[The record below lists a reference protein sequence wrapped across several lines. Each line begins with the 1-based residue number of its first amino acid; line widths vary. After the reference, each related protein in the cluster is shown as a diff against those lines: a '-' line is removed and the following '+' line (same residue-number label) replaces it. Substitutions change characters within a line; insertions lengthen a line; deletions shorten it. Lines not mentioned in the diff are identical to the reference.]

1 MMAQSLISL
10 TASFIFLGLYSC
22 IFSGFISNL
31 YGVLTNDGMFS
42 TQRKMPAK
50 RMPPE
55 IRVVQKRR
63 GKRQFNFERD

>member
-1 MMAQSLISL
+1 
-10 TASFIFLGLYSC
+10 
-22 IFSGFISNL
+22 
-31 YGVLTNDGMFS
+31 MFS

-63 GKRQFNFERD
+63 GKRQFNFKGGITPPFYLL

>member
-1 MMAQSLISL
+1 MRYLIPL
-10 TASFIFLGLYSC
+10 LVIFR
-22 IFSGFISNL
+22 
-31 YGVLTNDGMFS
+31 VLTNDGMFS

-63 GKRQFNFERD
+63 GKRQFNFERE